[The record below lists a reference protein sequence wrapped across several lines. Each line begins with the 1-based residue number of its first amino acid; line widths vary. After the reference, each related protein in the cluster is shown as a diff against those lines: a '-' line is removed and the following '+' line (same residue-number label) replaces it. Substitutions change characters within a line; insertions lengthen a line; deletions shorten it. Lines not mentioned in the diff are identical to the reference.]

1 MAIYCLLLLT
11 KLLGELSKEIRLS
24 WGFRPLL
31 NGSLI
36 YFIRQHNLLKNYMP
50 GIPPDLHRLRN
61 ALLECEQFES
71 DRFP

>member
-1 MAIYCLLLLT
+1 M
-11 KLLGELSKEIRLS
+11 RLS
-24 WGFRPLL
+24 WGLRPLL

-36 YFIRQHNLLKNYMP
+36 YFILQHNLLKNCMP
-50 GIPPDLHRLRN
+50 GIPPDLHHRLRN